1 MAPGYDSFDLTEL
14 IKDRKNIV
22 LRCGPAFAVFTH
34 IDDGQYEGHYL
45 FPPEIR
51 GKKAVSVAKKLL
63 SEMFTKHS
71 AMIIH
76 GLTPRDHRAAR
87 FVNRALGFS
96 PVGAGRNASD
106 QECIHYVLEAEKWA
120 LLSQVSSD

>member
-1 MAPGYDSFDLTEL
+1 MAPGYTSFDLSDL

-22 LRCGPAFAVFTH
+22 LRCGPAFAVFTR
-34 IDDGQYEGHYL
+34 IADDGQYEGHYL
-45 FPPEIR
+45 FPPEIK

-71 AMIIH
+71 AMLIH
-76 GLTPRDHRAAR
+76 GLTPRDNRAAR
-87 FVNRALGFS
+87 VINRALGFS
-96 PVGAGRNASD
+96 PVGASRNASD

-120 LLSQVSSD
+120 HLSQAS